1 MAEASRGLREGAGV
15 MVRIGTVHMIG
26 LGALVALAV
35 FPALPGIR
43 AVLFPLTLTNI
54 MATLAIAWN
63 LLFGYA
69 GLLSLGHSF
78 FFGAAGYV
86 SAILSKYYGIPV
98 PIAMVVGAAASSG
111 LAAIVG
117 LPSLKLR
124 GHYFVLVTLV
134 LPAVAYQLTNA
145 LDFLGGH
152 DGIFGV
158 PPLVRDSY
166 LVYVGSLVLMLA
178 SLIASFYV
186 TRSKLGMEMLSVRE
200 DEEAAKAMGVDVPR
214 VKLYAL
220 TISAFISG
228 LAGAYWA
235 HLNGVIS
242 PAVYELEK
250 ASMPLLMS
258 VLGGK
263 GTLLGPVIGA
273 YVLQTL
279 FESLKIEAIVM
290 ARLFIFAA
298 ATFVIYRLFPQGLI
312 GMLRKVV
319 A

>member
-1 MAEASRGLREGAGV
+1 MMVAVRPAHIAGIAV
-15 MVRIGTVHMIG
+15 
-26 LGALVALAV
+26 LAALVIL
-35 FPALPGIR
+35 PALPGMR
-43 AVLFPLTLTNI
+43 ALLFPLTLTNV

-78 FFGAAGYV
+78 FFGAGGYA
-86 SAILSKYYGIPV
+86 SALLSKSYGIPV
-98 PIAMVVGAAASSG
+98 PVSMVIGALVSAG
-111 LAAIVG
+111 LAALVG

-166 LVYVGSLVLMLA
+166 AVYLGSAVLLLA
-178 SLIASFYV
+178 SLAASALV
-186 TRSKLGMEMLSVRE
+186 VRSRLGMEMISIRE
-200 DEEAAKAMGVDVPR
+200 DEEAAKALGVDAPR

-220 TISAFISG
+220 TISAFLSG

-242 PAVYELEK
+242 PSVYELEK

-279 FESLKIEAIVM
+279 FESLKIEAIVT

-298 ATFVIYRLFPQGLI
+298 ATFVIYRLFPQGLV
-312 GMLRKVV
+312 GVLRRVV
-319 A
+319 G

>member
-1 MAEASRGLREGAGV
+1 M
-15 MVRIGTVHMIG
+15 MVQIRPVHLIG
-26 LGALVALAV
+26 LGVAAALVV
-35 FPALPGIR
+35 VPALPGMR
-43 AVLFPLTLTNI
+43 ALLFPLTLTNI

-78 FFGAAGYV
+78 FFGAGGYA
-86 SAILSKYYGIPV
+86 SALLAKSYGIPV
-98 PIAMVVGAAASSG
+98 PVAMVIGAAVSSG
-111 LAAIVG
+111 LAALVG

-166 LVYVGSLVLMLA
+166 LVYLGSFVLMIA
-178 SLIASFYV
+178 SLLASFYV
-186 TRSKLGMEMLSVRE
+186 TRSVLGLEMLSVRE
-200 DEEAAKAMGVDVPR
+200 DEDAAKALGIDTPR

-263 GTLLGPVIGA
+263 GTVLGPVIGA
-273 YVLQTL
+273 YVIQTL

-290 ARLFIFAA
+290 ARLLIFAA

-312 GMLRKVV
+312 GIVRRAV

>member
-1 MAEASRGLREGAGV
+1 MMSAVKPSRLAG
-15 MVRIGTVHMIG
+15 I
-26 LGALVALAV
+26 ALLVVLAV
-35 FPALPGIR
+35 LPALPGMR
-43 AVLFPLTLTNI
+43 ALLFPLTLTNI

-78 FFGAAGYV
+78 FFGAAGYA
-86 SAILSKYYGIPV
+86 SAILSKSYGIPV
-98 PIAMVVGAAASSG
+98 PVAMVIGAAVSSG
-111 LAAIVG
+111 IAALVG

-145 LDFLGGH
+145 LDVLGGH

-166 LVYVGSLVLMLA
+166 AVYLGSLFLMLA
-178 SLIASFYV
+178 SLVASAFV
-186 TRSKLGMEMLSVRE
+186 IRSRLGVEMISVRE
-200 DEEAAKAMGVDVPR
+200 DEEAAKALGVDTPR

-220 TISAFISG
+220 MISAFLSG

-242 PAVYELEK
+242 PSVYELEK

-273 YVLQTL
+273 YVIQTL
-279 FESLKIEAIVM
+279 FESLKIEAIAM
-290 ARLFIFAA
+290 ARLFVFAA
-298 ATFVIYRLFPQGLI
+298 ATFAIYRIFPQGLM
-312 GMLRKVV
+312 GVLRKVIG
-319 A
+319 

>member
-1 MAEASRGLREGAGV
+1 MMARIRPVHLIGVGAV
-15 MVRIGTVHMIG
+15 
-26 LGALVALAV
+26 VALMV
-35 FPALPGIR
+35 VPALPGMR

-78 FFGAAGYV
+78 FFGAGGYG
-86 SAILSKYYGIPV
+86 SAILAKSYGVPV
-98 PIAMVVGAAASSG
+98 PIAMVMGAAISSG
-111 LAAIVG
+111 LAALVG

-145 LDFLGGH
+145 LDSLGGH

-166 LVYVGSLVLMLA
+166 LVYLGSLVLMLA
-178 SLIASFYV
+178 SLLATFYLS
-186 TRSKLGMEMLSVRE
+186 RSRLGTEMLSVRE
-200 DEEAAKAMGVDVPR
+200 DEEAAKALGVDTPR

-263 GTLLGPVIGA
+263 GTVLGPVIGA

-279 FESLKIEAIVM
+279 FESLKIEAIVT

-298 ATFVIYRLFPQGLI
+298 TTFVIYKLFPQGLI
-312 GMLRKVV
+312 GILRRV
-319 A
+319 AA

>member
-1 MAEASRGLREGAGV
+1 MMSAVRPSHLAG
-15 MVRIGTVHMIG
+15 I
-26 LGALVALAV
+26 ALLVVLAV
-35 FPALPGIR
+35 LPALPGMR
-43 AVLFPLTLTNI
+43 ALLFPLTLTNI

-78 FFGAAGYV
+78 FFGAAGYA
-86 SAILSKYYGIPV
+86 SAILSKSYGIPV
-98 PIAMVVGAAASSG
+98 PVAMVIGAAVSSG
-111 LAAIVG
+111 IAALVG

-145 LDFLGGH
+145 LDVLGGH

-166 LVYVGSLVLMLA
+166 AVYLGSLFLMLA
-178 SLIASFYV
+178 SLVASAFV
-186 TRSKLGMEMLSVRE
+186 IRSRLGVEMISVRE
-200 DEEAAKAMGVDVPR
+200 DEEAAKALGVDTPR

-220 TISAFISG
+220 MISAFLSG

-242 PAVYELEK
+242 PSVYELEK

-273 YVLQTL
+273 YVIQTL
-279 FESLKIEAIVM
+279 FESLKIEAIAT
-290 ARLFIFAA
+290 ARLFVFAA
-298 ATFVIYRLFPQGLI
+298 ATFAIYRIFPQGLMGVLRRVI
-312 GMLRKVV
+312 G
-319 A
+319 

>member
-1 MAEASRGLREGAGV
+1 VMSAVRPSHLAG
-15 MVRIGTVHMIG
+15 I
-26 LGALVALAV
+26 ALLVVLAV
-35 FPALPGIR
+35 LPALPGMR
-43 AVLFPLTLTNI
+43 ALLFPLTLTNI

-78 FFGAAGYV
+78 FFGAAGYA
-86 SAILSKYYGIPV
+86 SAILSKSYGIPV
-98 PIAMVVGAAASSG
+98 PVAMVIGAAVSSG
-111 LAAIVG
+111 IAALVG

-145 LDFLGGH
+145 LDVLGGH

-166 LVYVGSLVLMLA
+166 AVYLGSLFLMLA
-178 SLIASFYV
+178 SLVASAFV
-186 TRSKLGMEMLSVRE
+186 IRSRLGVEMISVRE
-200 DEEAAKAMGVDVPR
+200 DEEAAKALGVDTPR

-220 TISAFISG
+220 MISAFLSG

-242 PAVYELEK
+242 PSVYELEK

-273 YVLQTL
+273 YVIQTL
-279 FESLKIEAIVM
+279 FESLKIEAIAT
-290 ARLFIFAA
+290 ARLFVFAA
-298 ATFVIYRLFPQGLI
+298 ATFAIYRIFPQGLMGVLRRVI
-312 GMLRKVV
+312 G
-319 A
+319 

>member
-1 MAEASRGLREGAGV
+1 MSAVRPSHLAG
-15 MVRIGTVHMIG
+15 I
-26 LGALVALAV
+26 ALLVVLAV
-35 FPALPGIR
+35 LPALPGMR
-43 AVLFPLTLTNI
+43 ALLFPLTLTNI

-78 FFGAAGYV
+78 FFGAAGYA
-86 SAILSKYYGIPV
+86 SAILSKSYGIPV
-98 PIAMVVGAAASSG
+98 PVAMVIGAAVSSG
-111 LAAIVG
+111 IAALVG

-145 LDFLGGH
+145 LDVLGGH

-166 LVYVGSLVLMLA
+166 AVYLGSLFLMLA
-178 SLIASFYV
+178 SLVASAFV
-186 TRSKLGMEMLSVRE
+186 IRSRLGVEMISVRE
-200 DEEAAKAMGVDVPR
+200 DEEAAKALGVDTPR

-220 TISAFISG
+220 MISAFLSG

-242 PAVYELEK
+242 PSVYELEK

-273 YVLQTL
+273 YVIQTL
-279 FESLKIEAIVM
+279 FESLKIEAIAT
-290 ARLFIFAA
+290 ARLFVFAA
-298 ATFVIYRLFPQGLI
+298 ATFAIYRIFPQGLMGVLRRVI
-312 GMLRKVV
+312 G
-319 A
+319 

>member
-1 MAEASRGLREGAGV
+1 MSAVRPSHLAG
-15 MVRIGTVHMIG
+15 I
-26 LGALVALAV
+26 ALLVVLAV
-35 FPALPGIR
+35 LPALPGMR
-43 AVLFPLTLTNI
+43 ALLFPLTLTNI

-78 FFGAAGYV
+78 FFGAAGYA
-86 SAILSKYYGIPV
+86 SAILSKSYGIPV
-98 PIAMVVGAAASSG
+98 PVAMVIGAAVSSG
-111 LAAIVG
+111 IAALVG

-145 LDFLGGH
+145 LDVLGGH

-166 LVYVGSLVLMLA
+166 AVYLGSLFLMLA
-178 SLIASFYV
+178 SLVASAFV
-186 TRSKLGMEMLSVRE
+186 IRSRLGVEMISVRE
-200 DEEAAKAMGVDVPR
+200 DEEAAKALGVDTPR
-214 VKLYAL
+214 DKLYAL
-220 TISAFISG
+220 MINAFLSG

-242 PAVYELEK
+242 PSVYELEK

-273 YVLQTL
+273 YVIQTL
-279 FESLKIEAIVM
+279 FESLKIEAIAT
-290 ARLFIFAA
+290 ARLFVFAA
-298 ATFVIYRLFPQGLI
+298 ATFAIYRIFPQGLMGVLRRVI
-312 GMLRKVV
+312 G
-319 A
+319 